1 MEEKGVGAMIKVINH
16 MQKLF
21 MMTTM
26 VMLLSSWAPVWGDMH
41 PILADDQIVAQQTD
55 TLIGDLGLQDTDFAA
70 DGLSLRTG
78 VYEPGGH
85 VVDDGKTPRD
95 ISDASPDKI
104 AEATLLKA
112 FMSESLVADHHPLL
126 GARRPDGT
134 IITYQNVTVD
144 DLKLLTQVSL
154 ADTVQPVMT
163 TIAGAKKAPYDTM
176 AFPTTL
182 GEDKLNGNGV
192 TEAVTRLGIH
202 GITPFIDLVQR
213 ATTVETID
221 LSGMMARVPQAEQ
234 QADALMQRL
243 DFSSATHPN
252 LKVLR
257 LANDANA
264 NMMST
269 PSIWRQ
275 LFRAGQAKDLAEI
288 DISGNGLT
296 IIQDGVAADMVALP
310 NLKTVNVGY
319 NPSLTELPVTL
330 LQTNLALDTR
340 YTGITMQKH
349 SSDESSSE
357 MISNKQKTSSIANQ
371 TTISP
376 RSTTAVTRTMP
387 VISSPGSDSVMASNN
402 QVVATPINTLTGL
415 QVTIGS
421 DKLMP
426 GTGDFGVALQDGRSD
441 RTPITVNAQV
451 TKPFTYADGR
461 VLHDEKLLLDNS
473 VSNSTTFSEFA
484 ARQNTT
490 MLTNGMAQQDH
501 LVLGMDQVPTP
512 VANGT
517 LTEQR
522 AALAYRHVYLYDPNS
537 TEMQTGSAT
546 ADVAWTVSSGVV
558 NN

>member
-1 MEEKGVGAMIKVINH
+1 MIKVINH

-26 VMLLSSWAPVWGDMH
+26 VMLLSSWAPVLGDMH
-41 PILADDQIVAQQTD
+41 PILADDQIVAQQTN
-55 TLIGDLGLQDTDFAA
+55 TLIGALGLQDTDFAA

-112 FMSESLVADHHPLL
+112 FMSESLVADHQPLL
-126 GARRPDGT
+126 GARRPDGK

-202 GITPFIDLVQR
+202 GITPFIDLVQQ

-221 LSGMMARVPQAEQ
+221 LSGLMARVPQAEQ
-234 QADALMQRL
+234 QADSLMQRL
-243 DFSSATHPN
+243 DFSGATYPN

-275 LFRAGQAKDLAEI
+275 LFRAGQAKDLTEI

-296 IIQDGVAADMVALP
+296 TIQDGVAADMVALP

-319 NPSLTELPVTL
+319 NPSLTKLPATL

-340 YTGITMQKH
+340 YTGITIQKR
-349 SSDESSSE
+349 SPDDDSSE
-357 MISNKQKTSSIANQ
+357 TILNKQA
-371 TTISP
+371 
-376 RSTTAVTRTMP
+376 
-387 VISSPGSDSVMASNN
+387 ISS
-402 QVVATPINTLTGL
+402 NTS
-415 QVTIGS
+415 QRHS
-421 DKLMP
+421 H
-426 GTGDFGVALQDGRSD
+426 QGRQ
-441 RTPITVNAQV
+441 R
-451 TKPFTYADGR
+451 
-461 VLHDEKLLLDNS
+461 LLRKQS
-473 VSNSTTFSEFA
+473 QRYR
-484 ARQNTT
+484 RQ
-490 MLTNGMAQQDH
+490 
-501 LVLGMDQVPTP
+501 LVIL
-512 VANGT
+512 
-517 LTEQR
+517 
-522 AALAYRHVYLYDPNS
+522 
-537 TEMQTGSAT
+537 
-546 ADVAWTVSSGVV
+546 
-558 NN
+558 

>member
-1 MEEKGVGAMIKVINH
+1 VDEKGVGAMIKVINH

-26 VMLLSSWAPVWGDMH
+26 VMLLSSWAPVLGDMH
-41 PILADDQIVAQQTD
+41 PILADDQIVAQQTN
-55 TLIGDLGLQDTDFAA
+55 TLIGALGLQDTDFAA

-112 FMSESLVADHHPLL
+112 FMSESLVTDNQPLL
-126 GARRPDGT
+126 GAKRADGT
-134 IITYQNVTVD
+134 VITYRNVTVD

-202 GITPFIDLVQR
+202 GITPFIDLVQQ

-221 LSGMMARVPQAEQ
+221 LSGLMARVPQAEQ
-234 QADALMQRL
+234 QADSLMQRL
-243 DFSSATHPN
+243 DFSGATYPN

-296 IIQDGVAADMVALP
+296 TIQDGVAADMVALP

-319 NPSLTELPVTL
+319 NPSLTKLPATL

-340 YTGITMQKH
+340 YTGITIQKR
-349 SSDESSSE
+349 SPDDDSSE
-357 MISNKQKTSSIANQ
+357 TILNKQAISSNTSQKA
-371 TTISP
+371 ISP
-376 RSTTAVTRTMP
+376 RSTTAVTQAIP
-387 VISSPGSDSVMASNN
+387 AISSSVSDSVKASND

-421 DKLMP
+421 DKLTP
-426 GTGDFGVALQDGRSD
+426 GKGDFGVALQDSRSD

-451 TKPFTYADGR
+451 VKPFTYADGH
-461 VLHDEKLLLDNS
+461 VLHDAKLLLDNGES
-473 VSNSTTFSEFA
+473 YSTTFSEFVA
-484 ARQNTT
+484 QQNTT
-490 MLTNGMAQQDH
+490 VLTGGMAQQDH
-501 LVLGMDQVPTP
+501 VILGVNQVPTS

-517 LTEQR
+517 MTEQR
-522 AALAYRHVYLYDPNS
+522 TTLAYRHVYLYDPNS

>member
-26 VMLLSSWAPVWGDMH
+26 VMLLSSWAPVLGDMH
-41 PILADDQIVAQQTD
+41 PILADDQIVAQQTN
-55 TLIGDLGLQDTDFAA
+55 TLIGALGLQDTDFAA

-112 FMSESLVADHHPLL
+112 FMSESLVTDNQPLL
-126 GARRPDGT
+126 GAKRADGT
-134 IITYQNVTVD
+134 VITYRNVTVD
-144 DLKLLTQVSL
+144 DLKLLTKVSL

-163 TIAGAKKAPYDTM
+163 TIVGAKEAPYDTM

-202 GITPFIDLVQR
+202 GITLFIDLVQQ

-243 DFSSATHPN
+243 DFSSAAYPK

-257 LANDANA
+257 LANDANID
-264 NMMST
+264 MMSDL
-269 PSIWRQ
+269 SRWRQ
-275 LFRAGQAKDLAEI
+275 LFRTGQAKDLAEI

-296 IIQDGVAADMVALP
+296 TIQDEVATDMVALH
-310 NLKTVNVGY
+310 NLKTLNVGY
-319 NPSLTELPVTL
+319 NPSLTKLPTAL
-330 LQTNLALDTR
+330 RQTNLALDTR
-340 YTGITMQKH
+340 YTGITIQKR
-349 SSDESSSE
+349 SPDEDSSE
-357 MISNKQKTSSIANQ
+357 TSLNKQAISSNAGQ
-371 TTISP
+371 QTISP
-376 RSTTAVTRTMP
+376 RSTTAVTQAIP
-387 VISSPGSDSVMASNN
+387 SISSSVSDSVKVGND

-421 DKLMP
+421 DKLTP
-426 GTGDFGVALQDGRSD
+426 GKGDFGVALQDGRSD

-451 TKPFTYADGR
+451 TKAFAYADGR
-461 VLHDEKLLLDNS
+461 VLHDAKLLLDNS
-473 VSNSTTFSEFA
+473 VSNSTTFSEFV

-501 LVLGMDQVPTP
+501 LILGMDQVPTP

-517 LTEQR
+517 MTEQY
-522 AALAYRHVYLYDPNS
+522 ATLAYRHVYLYDPNS

>member
-1 MEEKGVGAMIKVINH
+1 M
-16 MQKLF
+16 
-21 MMTTM
+21 
-26 VMLLSSWAPVWGDMH
+26 
-41 PILADDQIVAQQTD
+41 
-55 TLIGDLGLQDTDFAA
+55 
-70 DGLSLRTG
+70 
-78 VYEPGGH
+78 
-85 VVDDGKTPRD
+85 
-95 ISDASPDKI
+95 
-104 AEATLLKA
+104 
-112 FMSESLVADHHPLL
+112 
-126 GARRPDGT
+126 
-134 IITYQNVTVD
+134 
-144 DLKLLTQVSL
+144 SL

-340 YTGITMQKH
+340 YTGITMQKR

-357 MISNKQKTSSIANQ
+357 MVSNKQKTSSIANQ

-387 VISSPGSDSVMASNN
+387 VISSPGSDSVMASND

-461 VLHDEKLLLDNS
+461 VLHDAKLLLDNS

-501 LVLGMDQVPTP
+501 LMLGMDQVPTP

-517 LTEQR
+517 MTEQR

-546 ADVAWTVSSGVV
+546 VDVAWTVSSGVV